1 MTMMIPLIWL
11 SLALQAVA
19 YTYVDK
25 RGIVFWQLDI
35 VSNLESSNPQFGLA
49 LPPASQAALASEYI
63 AHVVVPRTATG
74 EWMGFT
80 HGPGMSNNLLL
91 LAWVDGSGVRTE

>member
-1 MTMMIPLIWL
+1 MTILPLLCLWL
-11 SLALQAVA
+11 VLQAAA

-35 VSNLESSNPQFGLA
+35 VSNLGPSNPQFGLA
-49 LPPASQAALASEYI
+49 LPPASQSALASEYI
-63 AHVVVPRTATG
+63 AHIVVPRTATG

-80 HGPGMSNNLLL
+80 HGPGMANNLLL
-91 LAWVDGSGVRTE
+91 LAWVDGSGIRTE